1 MRDEEFGM
9 RNGGEELGQ
18 ISRVAGV
25 GGVVLAKLDSARMD
39 VEAQG

>member
-1 MRDEEFGM
+1 MRDKGFGM

-18 ISRVAGV
+18 ISRV
-25 GGVVLAKLDSARMD
+25 GGVVLATLDSARMD